1 MGDSDVRRASRCVAY
16 RLLDLSTPSAQVYSL
31 LSGSHPTP
39 GDLAMSKGT
48 DRKKEV
54 KKKPLKTKEEK
65 RAEKRA
71 KQAARGR

>member
-1 MGDSDVRRASRCVAY
+1 
-16 RLLDLSTPSAQVYSL
+16 
-31 LSGSHPTP
+31 
-39 GDLAMSKGT
+39 MSKGT

-54 KKKPLKTKEEK
+54 KKKPLRTKEEK